1 MKGQKELPVT
11 IRSSRFHLMDTQ
23 SVADH
28 LKCSTSMVRK
38 LNRIGALRN
47 VRVGRL
53 LRFRP
58 EDITSYVEANASTTE
73 AQ

>member
-1 MKGQKELPVT
+1 
-11 IRSSRFHLMDTQ
+11 MDTQ

-28 LKCSTSMVRK
+28 LECSASMVRK
-38 LNRIGALRN
+38 LNRSGSLRH

-58 EDITSYVEANASTTE
+58 EDITRYIEANASITE